1 MAKTNKKADKNKREA
16 DKSPLYEVAR
26 KVLLASIGAA
36 ALAQDEI
43 EQFIDKLVDRGEI
56 AKKDGRKLIDEILEK
71 RKERF
76 GAAEDEFGSRI
87 DKILKTMNVPT
98 KKDFDELVKK
108 LNALTQ
114 QIDELK
120 KPKE

>member
-120 KPKE
+120 KPKD